1 LLAEYFCEFLSSIPV
16 RAGCGKNVAQR
27 RLLFAKFPWLITL
40 VMGSFALCGTTIV
53 WANDPLPG
61 RNYATIS
68 ASPNP
73 VLIGEIT
80 QGTTTIKW
88 NTGDNLPG
96 QVYVSHQ
103 GEPDRLFAEAAG
115 GSSEASWIAAG
126 EYEFRLYAGI
136 EHRRQLASV
145 VVTGSH
151 ARNASSS
158 LVLLLS
164 CLILGVALSL
174 FGRAKSSQPL
184 WSRLGAA
191 SMFNLGLIGEL
202 CAGYIVITYLAIL
215 LLVSGGFLLH
225 IPISPYHF
233 PLGMITGVVFWSWF
247 AGEQRRV
254 VVASIG
260 MFFLLGIGG
269 LCLAVAI
276 PDLSYDG
283 QAYHAEA
290 IMQLSRGWIP
300 LYDSG
305 ASDHFRWPNGFWVVN
320 YPKASWMLG
329 AAIYKTTG
337 RIEATKVANVL
348 VLIASFFFSYRA
360 TRLLIPVGRLL
371 ATTSAILF
379 CFNPVSTCQLFSNY
393 VDGQITS
400 LTVIIMSAAALW
412 MVSRRRRYLL
422 VIGAAFVI
430 ITNLKFTGL
439 ILAAYSC
446 GAILFMCF
454 VFFRNKQQ
462 CLEGVAWLGA
472 SLLIGAVFVGAS
484 PYMQHLA
491 SKKHIFF
498 PLVGKNRMNPLRHI
512 RPPDLEGANPFAR
525 FSTGIFSR
533 SVQTRWPNECKP
545 KKPWQLFPD
554 ELSEFAAPD
563 AEPGGFGPVFGLA
576 ICATA
581 IAIGICLAACRH
593 FVIPLTVMGFL
604 LLSVF
609 ANPESWWARYVPQ
622 LGLVPA
628 LGFISILSSPHMRH
642 RISMALVL
650 SLPAF
655 VNMWLVCAVNWS
667 YCIHEGLRLQEAL
680 HQLANRK
687 APVAVCFGP
696 FVINEAR
703 FREKNISFFEVS
715 AREVSERTAAG
726 EVWENLY
733 NIQIRRENSSKIP

>member
-1 LLAEYFCEFLSSIPV
+1 
-16 RAGCGKNVAQR
+16 
-27 RLLFAKFPWLITL
+27 
-40 VMGSFALCGTTIV
+40 MGSCALCCTTIV
-53 WANDPLPG
+53 SANDHLPG

-73 VLIGEIT
+73 VPIGEIT

-96 QVYVSHQ
+96 QVYVSRR
-103 GEPDRLFAEAAG
+103 GEPDRLFAEAAA
-115 GSSEASWIAAG
+115 GSSKASWITAG

-136 EHRRQLASV
+136 EHNRQLASV
-145 VVTGSH
+145 VVTGRH
-151 ARNASSS
+151 ARNASSP
-158 LVLLLS
+158 LLLLLS
-164 CLILGVALSL
+164 CLVLGVALSL
-174 FGRAKSSQPL
+174 LGRAKSSQPL
-184 WSRLGAA
+184 WPKLGAA

-215 LLVSGGFLLH
+215 LFVSGGFLLH
-225 IPISPYHF
+225 IPISAYHF
-233 PLGMITGVVFWSWF
+233 PLGMITGVVFWSLF
-247 AGEQRRV
+247 VGEEKRAVAAG
-254 VVASIG
+254 IG
-260 MFFLLGIGG
+260 IFFLLGIGG
-269 LCLAVAI
+269 LSLAAAI

-305 ASDHFRWPNGFWVVN
+305 ASDHFRWPLGFWVVN

-329 AAIYKTTG
+329 TAIFKITG
-337 RIEATKVANVL
+337 RIESTKVANVL
-348 VLIASFFFSYRA
+348 VLIASLFFSYRA

-379 CFNPVSTCQLFSNY
+379 CFNPVTTCQLFSNY
-393 VDGQITS
+393 VDGQIVS
-400 LTVIIMSAAALW
+400 FTVIIISAAALW
-412 MVSRRRRYLL
+412 MLSRRKRYLL
-422 VIGAAFVI
+422 IIGAAFVI

-439 ILAAYSC
+439 ILAAYIG

-491 SKKHIFF
+491 SQKHIFF
-498 PLVGKNRMNPLRHI
+498 PLMGENRVKVLDRI
-512 RPPDLEGANPFAR
+512 KPPDLKGASPFAR

-533 SVQTRWPNECKP
+533 SVQTRWPNECEP

-554 ELSEFAAPD
+554 ELSEFAATD

-576 ICATA
+576 FCATT
-581 IAIGICLAACRH
+581 IAIGICLAAYRH

-642 RISMALVL
+642 RISTALVL

-655 VNMWLVCAVNWS
+655 VNMWLVCGVNWT
-667 YCIHEGLRLQEAL
+667 YCIHEGLRLQKAL

-687 APVAVCFGP
+687 APVEVCFGP

-703 FREKNISFFEVS
+703 FREKNISFSEVS
-715 AREVSERTAAG
+715 AGDVRERTAAG

-733 NIQIRRENSSKIP
+733 NIQIRRKNSSKIP